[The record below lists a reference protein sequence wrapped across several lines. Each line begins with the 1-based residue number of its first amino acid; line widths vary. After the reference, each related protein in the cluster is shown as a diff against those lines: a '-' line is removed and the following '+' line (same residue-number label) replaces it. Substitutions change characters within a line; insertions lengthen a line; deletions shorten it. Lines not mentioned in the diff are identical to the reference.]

1 MKHTLRNNKAT
12 GKSLKFVAFED
23 FLGIG
28 HTFGFSS
35 ILVPGSGEA
44 NFDTFENNPYQTKK
58 QRQSTEVKM
67 LLEKIPADLI
77 SLDPFSVGR
86 IDSRSKN
93 VVDKIQ
99 KHEIQDKTEN
109 LMKEQ
114 KTKLKKKMRGRGLDN
129 EMVKEINR
137 NDKMRQKV
145 RKIMEVN
152 HNRKVNEKEIL
163 EKDLKVLRMIDDE
176 FNPEIYLEEKKENES
191 ESDNE

>member
-1 MKHTLRNNKAT
+1 MKHTLRNNKAS
-12 GKSLKFVAFED
+12 GKSLKFAAFED

-28 HTFGFSS
+28 HSFGFSS
-35 ILVPGSGEA
+35 MLVPGSGEA

-77 SLDPFSVGR
+77 SLNPFSVGR

-93 VVDKIQ
+93 VVEKIQ

-129 EMVKEINR
+129 EMV
-137 NDKMRQKV
+137 
-145 RKIMEVN
+145 
-152 HNRKVNEKEIL
+152 
-163 EKDLKVLRMIDDE
+163 
-176 FNPEIYLEEKKENES
+176 
-191 ESDNE
+191 